1 MDRNKEKGQRI
12 FRDFRQQ
19 ERIDTQ
25 IHRRRKVK
33 VFSPLESEWESSQ
46 AGPFPCRAINKVKE
60 IRRLMSDHELQQVT
74 NRTIHYPLSDH
85 HT

>member
-1 MDRNKEKGQRI
+1 MSGNEKDGQRLS
-12 FRDFRQQ
+12 RAFRQK

-33 VFSPLESEWESSQ
+33 AFSPLELEWESSL
-46 AGPFPCRAINKVKE
+46 ARPSSSGVINEAKE
-60 IRRLMSDHELQQVT
+60 IMRLIPDRKLRPEP
-74 NRTIHYPLSDH
+74 NRSTYSALPDH